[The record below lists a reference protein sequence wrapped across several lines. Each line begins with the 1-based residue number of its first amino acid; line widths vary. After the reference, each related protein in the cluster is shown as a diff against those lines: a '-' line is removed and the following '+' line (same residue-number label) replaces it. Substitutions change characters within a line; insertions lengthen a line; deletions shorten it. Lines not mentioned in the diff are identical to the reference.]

1 MARLHIEL
9 SSNSVLSF
17 IVFQQNHHGDM
28 MVDLYS
34 EAVIHK
40 TKKNPSTFIRI
51 SLSNRAK

>member
-40 TKKNPSTFIRI
+40 TKKNPAHSFV
-51 SLSNRAK
+51 SH